1 MYFRFR
7 TVVACAAAA
16 LLAVGAGT
24 AQQVIQRG
32 ALGVPGSVL
41 DETQSWSAP
50 LSVASDKQVEIF
62 IPDVSR
68 LEWLQRNYDQYQSK
82 GTFTLTL
89 FTFYKSEEAC
99 RANRIGWGLGDADHL
114 NACAAIA
121 YRVRQGLI
129 DPQSKTVTLQM
140 AAMVDSDG
148 NIDPD
153 SMQHTGEFRTWDQL
167 DPNTLAAVKKASGL
181 VAQQMTGYDRK
192 LRTLR

>member
-1 MYFRFR
+1 MCLRFH
-7 TVVACAAAA
+7 TVVACVAA
-16 LLAVGAGT
+16 LLVVGAGT
-24 AQQVIQRG
+24 AQQVVQRG
-32 ALGVPGSVL
+32 ALGVPGSVF
-41 DETQSWSAP
+41 DETQAWSAP

-68 LEWLQRNYDQYQSK
+68 VEWLQRNYDQYQSK
-82 GTFTLTL
+82 GIFTLTL
-89 FTFYKSEEAC
+89 FTFYKSEDAC

-121 YRVRQGLI
+121 YRVRQGTI

-140 AAMVDSDG
+140 AAMVDTDG

-153 SMQHTGEFRTWDQL
+153 SVQRTGEFRTWDQL
-167 DPNTLAAVKKASGL
+167 DPNTLAAIKKASGL
-181 VAQQMTGYDRK
+181 VADKMNVYDRK